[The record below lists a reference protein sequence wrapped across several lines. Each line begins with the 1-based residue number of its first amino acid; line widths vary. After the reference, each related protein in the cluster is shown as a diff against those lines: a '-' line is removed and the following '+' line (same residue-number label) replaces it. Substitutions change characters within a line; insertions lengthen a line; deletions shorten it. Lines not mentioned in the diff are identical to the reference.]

1 MRAVVCEKLGTPSDL
16 VVREMPDPP
25 APGPGEIKV
34 ALAARGAQFVDV
46 LMAAGEY
53 QTKPPLPFVPGSEAA
68 GEVIAVGSEVADFAV
83 GDRVMTRHSPGAFAE
98 LATIS
103 ADAALPVPDGMDL
116 IQAAGFRS
124 AYTTAYH
131 ALVQRA
137 RLQPGEVLLVHG
149 AAGGI
154 GLAAVQ
160 VGKILGAT
168 VIATAGSDY
177 KLAAVKANGADHV
190 INYTNGFRDQVKELT
205 DGRGADVIY
214 DPVGDAVFDE
224 SMRCLNWGAR
234 ILILGFVGG
243 GPSLA
248 KTNHLLIK
256 GASAVGVR
264 VGGFNEFE
272 PELAAANLQVL
283 MAWATAGKL
292 KPQVSHT
299 FPLNQVAEALQVII
313 DRKVIGKCILT
324 N

>member
-1 MRAVVCEKLGTPSDL
+1 MRAIVCEKLGPPSAL
-16 VVREMPDPP
+16 VLRELPDPP
-25 APGPGEIKV
+25 DPGPGEIKV
-34 ALAARGAQFVDV
+34 AIAARGVQFVDV
-46 LMAAGEY
+46 LMVAGEY
-53 QTKPPLPFVPGSEAA
+53 QTKPALPFIPGGEGA
-68 GEVIAVGSEVADFAV
+68 GTVIAVGDGVSDFKE
-83 GDRVMTRHSPGAFAE
+83 GDAVMTRHPPGAYAE
-98 LATIS
+98 LATIP
-103 ADAALPVPDGMDL
+103 ADAALSVPAGL
-116 IQAAGFRS
+116 SLEQAAGFRS

-131 ALVQRA
+131 ALVQRG

-168 VIATAGSDY
+168 VIATSGSDE
-177 KLAAVKANGADHV
+177 KLAVVTANGADRT
-190 INYTNGFRDQVKELT
+190 INYTDGFRDRVKEFT

-214 DPVGDAVFDE
+214 DPIGADVFDE

-243 GPSLA
+243 RPALA

-272 PELAAANLQVL
+272 PKTAAENLLVLARWAAE
-283 MAWATAGKL
+283 GKIT
-292 KPQVSHT
+292 PHVSHT
-299 FPLNQVAEALQVII
+299 FPLEKAADAMQAII
-313 DRKVIGKCILT
+313 DRKVVGKCVLV

>member
-1 MRAVVCEKLGTPSDL
+1 MRAIVCEKLGPPSSL
-16 VVREMPDPP
+16 VLRELPDPP
-25 APGPGEIKV
+25 DPVPGEIKV
-34 ALAARGAQFVDV
+34 AIAARGVQFVDV
-46 LMAAGEY
+46 LMVAGEY
-53 QTKPPLPFVPGSEAA
+53 QTKPPLPFIPGGEGA
-68 GEVIAVGSEVADFAV
+68 GTVIAVGDGVTDFKE
-83 GDRVMTRHSPGAFAE
+83 GDAVMTRHPLGAFAE
-98 LATIS
+98 MGTIS
-103 ADAALPVPDGMDL
+103 ADAALPVPASL
-116 IQAAGFRS
+116 SLEQAAGFRS

-131 ALVQRA
+131 ALVQRG

-168 VIATAGSDY
+168 VIATSGSDE
-177 KLAAVKANGADHV
+177 KLKIVTSNGADHT
-190 INYTNGFRDQVKELT
+190 INYTDGFRDRVKELT

-214 DPVGDAVFDE
+214 DPIGADVFDE

-234 ILILGFVGG
+234 LLILGFVGG
-243 GPSLA
+243 RPALA

-272 PELAAANLQVL
+272 PETAAENLRVLAGWAAD
-283 MAWATAGKL
+283 GKIT
-292 KPQVSHT
+292 PHVSHT
-299 FPLNQVAEALQVII
+299 FPLEQAAEAMQAIV
-313 DRKVIGKCILT
+313 DRKVVGKCVLT

>member
-1 MRAVVCEKLGTPSDL
+1 MRAVVCEKLGLPSDL
-16 VVREMPDPP
+16 VVRDVPDPP
-25 APGPGEIKV
+25 EPGPGEIKV

-53 QTKPPLPFVPGSEAA
+53 QTKPPLPFIPGSEAA
-68 GEVIAVGSEVADFAV
+68 GEVIAVGPDVADFAV
-83 GDRVMTRHSPGAFAE
+83 GDKVMTRHSPGAFAE
-98 LATIS
+98 MATIS
-103 ADAALPVPDGMDL
+103 TSAALPVPDGMDL

-131 ALVQRA
+131 ALVQRG

-168 VIATAGSDY
+168 VIATAGNDE
-177 KLAAVKANGADHV
+177 KLAAVKANGADHI
-190 INYTNGFRDQVKELT
+190 INYTDGFRDRVKALT
-205 DGRGADVIY
+205 GGRGADVIY
-214 DPVGDAVFDE
+214 DPVGAAVFDE

-264 VGGFNEFE
+264 VGGFNDFE
-272 PELAAANLQVL
+272 PDLAAANLAVL
-283 MAWATAGKL
+283 MAWAAAGKL

-299 FPLNQVAEALQVII
+299 FPLDQIAEALQVII